1 MDSFD
6 KLTITF
12 GLRFFS
18 VWQLS
23 LLLPTPRYPPFY
35 LPKKKKA
42 VFWKQTRSKWMSGV
56 AVVNSLPV
64 TSTSSTRHRI
74 SNRGLNQFS
83 NLLCIRSNCLS
94 SAYSD
99 CSFTILKEKSDL
111 AIWNVSLKHMVTKD
125 ENLNFENSKVERKV
139 CRIERLMMY
148 RKCSQ
153 LGGKQCAVHVQRI
166 CNAVYG

>member
-12 GLRFFS
+12 GLRFFQFDS
-18 VWQLS
+18 CRCCCQLLAIPRSICQRKRRQSSGNRRDQNEWVALQLS
-23 LLLPTPRYPPFY
+23 ILCQWPQL
-35 LPKKKKA
+35 
-42 VFWKQTRSKWMSGV
+42 
-56 AVVNSLPV
+56 
-64 TSTSSTRHRI
+64 HRQGI
-74 SNRGLNQFS
+74 KFPRGLNQFS

-125 ENLNFENSKVERKV
+125 ENLNFENSKVDRKV

-148 RKCSQ
+148 RKCSR
-153 LGGKQCAVHVQRI
+153 LGGKQCAVQRI
-166 CNAVYG
+166 YNTVYG